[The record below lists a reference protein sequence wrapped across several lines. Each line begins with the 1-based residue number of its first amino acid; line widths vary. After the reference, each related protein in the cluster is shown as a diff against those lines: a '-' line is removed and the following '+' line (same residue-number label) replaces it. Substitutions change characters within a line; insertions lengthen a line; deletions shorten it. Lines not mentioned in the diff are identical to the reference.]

1 MIAFEKYELPNGLR
15 VILHQDPSTPL
26 ATVNILVGVGARD
39 ENPDHTGFA
48 HLFEHL
54 MFGGTP
60 NIPEY
65 DAFAQSIGAENN
77 AFTSNDFTNY
87 YITVPAQNLESAL
100 YLEADRM
107 KEIEL
112 SEKSLDVQRKV
123 VIEEFKQRY
132 LNQPYGD
139 AWLELRPLA
148 YSKHP
153 YQWATIGKEIDHIEK
168 SKLSDVKHFFDTFY
182 TPQNSILSVSGNFDF
197 RTIKNWIDTYFSF
210 EKDGKRNPKQYVQE
224 PIERIGKRKDLNQ
237 DVPQNSLYW
246 AFPMVGR
253 NHPDYYATDLLS
265 DVLGRGKSSRLKE
278 NWVKNNPIFSQIN
291 AFVTGDEDP
300 GLLVIQGN
308 LLPGKSWEDAEKAI
322 WTDLNLLKD
331 ELISDYSLEKI
342 KNQYQTSQAFSNID
356 SSSIALNLAYFE
368 WLGDAHWINQEDKK
382 YMNVSPLDIQRLAKQ
397 IFKETSKSSIYY
409 HPKSS

>member
-1 MIAFEKYELPNGLR
+1 MLVFEKMELPNGLR
-15 VILHQDPSTPL
+15 VIFHQDLSTPL

-60 NIPEY
+60 LIPEY

-87 YITVPAQNLESAL
+87 YITVPSQNLESAL

-107 KEIEL
+107 REIEL
-112 SEKSLDVQRKV
+112 SERSLDVQRKV

-148 YSKHP
+148 YFNHP
-153 YQWATIGKEIDHIEK
+153 YRWATIGKEIEHIEK
-168 SKLSDVKHFFDTFY
+168 SKLSDVKHFFETFY
-182 TPQNSILSVSGNFDF
+182 VPQNSILSISGNFQMDQVK
-197 RTIKNWIDTYFSF
+197 TWIDRYFSF
-210 EKDGKRNPKQYVQE
+210 QKPGQQNPKAYAQDH
-224 PIERIGKRKDLNQ
+224 PNRSGKRKDLEQ
-237 DVPQNSLYW
+237 EVPQNAFYW
-246 AFPMVGR
+246 AFPIVGR
-253 NHPDYYATDLLS
+253 NHPDYYATDLIS

-278 NWVKNNPIFSQIN
+278 NWLKNNPLFSQIN
-291 AFVTGDEDP
+291 AYVTGDEDP
-300 GLLVIQGN
+300 GLMVIQGN
-308 LLPGKSWEDAEKAI
+308 LLPETTWEEAEKAI
-322 WTDLNLLKD
+322 WSDLHLLCN
-331 ELISDYSLEKI
+331 ELISDYNLEKI

-368 WLGDAHWINQEDKK
+368 WLGDAKRIHQEDEK
-382 YMNVSPLDIQRLAKQ
+382 YMNVSPTEIQRLAKE
-397 IFKETSKSSIYY
+397 IFNASSLSSIYY
-409 HPKSS
+409 HPKS

>member
-1 MIAFEKYELPNGLR
+1 MLKFEKYELPNGLR

-60 NIPEY
+60 LIPEY
-65 DAFAQSIGAENN
+65 DSFAQSIGAENN

-87 YITVPAQNLESAL
+87 YITVPAQNLEAAL

-107 KEIEL
+107 REIEL
-112 SEKSLDVQRKV
+112 SERSLEVQRKV

-148 YSKHP
+148 YSNHP
-153 YQWATIGKEIDHIEK
+153 YRWATIGKEIEHIEK
-168 SKLSDVKHFFDTFY
+168 SKLSDVKHFFETFY
-182 TPQNSILSVSGNFDF
+182 VPQNSILSISGNIDIAQ
-197 RTIKNWIDTYFSF
+197 TKEWIEVYFNFSK
-210 EKDGKRNPKQYVQE
+210 EGNRNPKSYEQDFPSRTGQRKNL
-224 PIERIGKRKDLNQ
+224 ERN
-237 DVPQNSLYW
+237 VPQNAFYW
-246 AFPMVGR
+246 AFPIVAR
-253 NHPDYYATDLLS
+253 HHPDYYATDLIS
-265 DVLGRGKSSRLKE
+265 DILGRGKSSRLKE
-278 NWVKNNPIFSQIN
+278 NWLKNTPLFSQIN
-291 AFVTGDEDP
+291 AYVTGDEDP
-300 GLLVIQGN
+300 GLMVIQGN
-308 LLPGKSWEDAEKAI
+308 LLPHVSWEEAEHAI
-322 WTDLNLLKD
+322 WSDLNQLIQ
-331 ELISDYSLEKI
+331 EPISDYALEKI

-368 WLGDAHWINQEDKK
+368 WLEDASLIHQEDEK
-382 YMNVSPLDIQRLAKQ
+382 YMKVSPADIQRMAIE
-397 IFKETSKSSIYY
+397 IFNASSLSSIYY
-409 HPKSS
+409 HSKS